1 LNEDLFCSWNKNKV
15 NFLLIIIMEG
25 LTKESVIE
33 LVNRVNEF
41 LKKVNYDGELILS
54 EEIMDMYEN
63 KDSAL
68 EETIKKLILLDGLIE
83 RQKY

>member
-1 LNEDLFCSWNKNKV
+1 
-15 NFLLIIIMEG
+15 MEG